1 MYVPGTGMVHV
12 LLPLLPVVHH
22 HHHTSH
28 ITQCVVYTR
37 ITEVVRIHVYKMYV
51 HMYPICTVH
60 VAVHNNAPFK
70 F

>member
-12 LLPLLPVVHH
+12 QVLPLLPVV

-28 ITQCVVYTR
+28 ITQCVVLQVDIYR
-37 ITEVVRIHVYKMYV
+37 VGMYV

-60 VAVHNNAPFK
+60 VTVHDNAPFK